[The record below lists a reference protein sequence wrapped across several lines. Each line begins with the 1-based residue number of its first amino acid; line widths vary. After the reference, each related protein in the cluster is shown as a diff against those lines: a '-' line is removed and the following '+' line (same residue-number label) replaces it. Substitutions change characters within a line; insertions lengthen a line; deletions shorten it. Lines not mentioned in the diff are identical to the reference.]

1 MRLDTSTAVAAAAMG
16 VLAGMRGLAAPA
28 TVAQRL
34 SNDGITNQAPVAL
47 RAFGS
52 RRTARALKALA
63 VGELAADKLP
73 FVPDRTSV
81 PSLLFRIASGAACGA
96 ALATWRRESTMLGA
110 LIGGAAAA
118 GASYGFLAARKAA
131 QRAGVPYPVSGL
143 AEDALVGAGYWA
155 AQRALG

>member
-1 MRLDTSTAVAAAAMG
+1 MRLDASTAAAAAG
-16 VLAGMRGLAAPA
+16 IGLLAGMRGLAAPA
-28 TVAQRL
+28 TVAERL
-34 SNDGITNQAPVAL
+34 SHDGITNQAPVAL

-73 FVPDRTSV
+73 FIPDRTSA
-81 PSLLFRIASGAACGA
+81 PSLLFRIASGALCGA
-96 ALATWRRESTMLGA
+96 AVATWRRESTMLGA

-131 QRAGVPYPVSGL
+131 HRAGVPFPLSGL

-155 AQRALG
+155 AQRTLG

>member
-1 MRLDTSTAVAAAAMG
+1 MRLDIDTAAAAAGLG

-28 TVAQRL
+28 TVSARL
-34 SNDGITNQAPVAL
+34 ANDGITNHAPVAL

-52 RRTARALKALA
+52 PRAARTLRALA

-73 FVPDRTSV
+73 FIPDRTSA
-81 PSLLFRIASGAACGA
+81 PSLLFRTLSGAVCGA
-96 ALATWRRESTMLGA
+96 ALAAWRRESAVIGA

-131 QRAGVPYPVSGL
+131 HRAGIPYPLSGL
-143 AEDALVGAGYWA
+143 AEDALAGAGFWA
-155 AQRALG
+155 AKKALA